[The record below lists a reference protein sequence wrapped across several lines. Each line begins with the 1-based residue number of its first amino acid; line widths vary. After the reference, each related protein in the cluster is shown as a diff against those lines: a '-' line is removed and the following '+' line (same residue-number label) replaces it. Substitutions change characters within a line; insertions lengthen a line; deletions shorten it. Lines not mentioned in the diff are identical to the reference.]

1 MEQQT
6 DTPLIEIYSDVICP
20 WCYVGKRRLEAALE
34 LAGLRGTVEVR
45 WRPFELNPTMPS
57 RGMDRKTY
65 METKFGSHQAVES
78 MLEHVRE
85 AGRQSGIAFAFDRI
99 PRTPNTFDA
108 HRLVWAA
115 GGQGLQDA
123 VVESLFKGYFEE
135 GTDLSE
141 RAVLVELVV
150 RAGLDREQSERCLE
164 SEESGAAV
172 REEEQRGLRL
182 GIRAVPYFII
192 GDGPGLSGA
201 HPPPKLA
208 AWMSEVL
215 ATRAAS

>member
-1 MEQQT
+1 VERQP
-6 DTPLIEIYSDVICP
+6 DTHVIEIYSDVICP

-34 LAGLRGTVEVR
+34 LAGLQATVEVR
-45 WRPFELNPTMPS
+45 WRPFELNPTMPG

-65 METKFGSHQAVES
+65 LEAKFGNPQAVES

-108 HRLVWAA
+108 HRLIWWAA
-115 GGQGLQDA
+115 EQKRQDA

-135 GTDLSE
+135 GADLSD
-141 RAVLVELVV
+141 RNVLLDLGI
-150 RAGLDREQSERCLE
+150 RAGLDREQSRHRLE
-164 SEESGAAV
+164 SEASEAAV
-172 REEEQRGLRL
+172 RVEEQRGLRL
-182 GIRAVPYFII
+182 GIRAVPYFLI

-201 HPPPKLA
+201 QPPQTLA
-208 AWMSEVL
+208 AWLRDGLPRV
-215 ATRAAS
+215 AAR